1 MLKCLRSDA
10 ISHGLLATKQTF
22 AYGITIY
29 TISLT
34 QIQEKSLKVNTG
46 CDLTTSMSA
55 LVCPTSMSALVCLT
69 SMSAL
74 GVVVVTRLIIFI

>member
-46 CDLTTSMSA
+46 CDLTSMSA